1 MLFHEGC
8 GSHGLSDR
16 RTRRK
21 SRGLKGLQPEA
32 WRSGAPRIL
41 PKREALLAGIQGPQG
56 NEENSICRCGA
67 NLHVHDGYNALK
79 AHLGMEE

>member
-1 MLFHEGC
+1 MHN
-8 GSHGLSDR
+8 R
-16 RTRRK
+16 
-21 SRGLKGLQPEA
+21 EA

-56 NEENSICRCGA
+56 NEEDSICRCGA